1 MKTKINKWALNAV
14 ASAALLA
21 GATPAYAICDMCVA
35 GAVATASAAI
45 VLAVGTTTTAV
56 GSAATA
62 ITTGVTTNSRLI
74 VQAVKGGA
82 STVSQVVKETGTIQS
97 ETALLVSSQERLRA
111 IERRYA
117 VTDPCSIGAPSQGM
131 ADVLYG
137 ASQAGSSSPGRGGG
151 GGAPRGPGGGT
162 KQLKTAIDIAE
173 GRTAAPA
180 PDIAAAMAAAGGCGS
195 FSANTK
201 EGALRFAACKAAG
214 LNPGLVNGH
223 PNADLSAKTLFDG
236 PQKPGEKRKKF
247 SVDYT
252 PDSAEEVAVSAFVR
266 NLNTPLELRALGNGE
281 LSTDAGR
288 RYLAVKDI
296 YEARMSFAERPIAM
310 HKGYQAKTVSTIP
323 MLKELSGAEGDPAF
337 VSAYLAKN
345 APDWQS
351 KGVSADEILN
361 LEVERRYMNLDWL
374 AKVSGKMTP
383 EEVAKEHLRL
393 TALQNV
399 LLWQSNQQARETAIL
414 IGGLVGSS
422 ARVEL
427 LPELK
432 AAHAAATR

>member
-21 GATPAYAICDMCVA
+21 GVTPAHAVYTCDGCVV
-35 GAVATASAAI
+35 GAVASAS
-45 VLAVGTTTTAV
+45 
-56 GSAATA
+56 TA
-62 ITTGVTTNSRLI
+62 ITGAVAASATAVTGALTLTSNLI
-74 VQAVKGGA
+74 IQAVKGGA
-82 STVSQVVKETGTIQS
+82 STVAQVVKETGTIQS

-111 IERRYA
+111 IERRFA

-162 KQLKTAIDIAE
+162 KQLKAAIDIAE
-173 GRTAAPA
+173 GRAEAPA
-180 PDIAAAMAAAGGCGS
+180 PDIAAALAAAGGCSS

-201 EGALRFAACKAAG
+201 EGNLRFKACKAAG
-214 LNPGLVNGH
+214 LNPGLANGH
-223 PNADLSAKTLFDG
+223 PNADISAKTLFDG

-252 PDSAEEVAVSAFVR
+252 PESAEEVAVSAFVR
-266 NLNTPLELRALGNGE
+266 NLNTPLELRALGEGE

-288 RYLAVKDI
+288 RYLAIKDI

-351 KGVSADEILN
+351 KGVSADEIMN

-414 IGGLVGSS
+414 IGGLVGSN